1 MRKFDNIHK
10 FIFSLLI
17 SAYRGNI
24 HKNSSFNIGFC
35 VHHFRKLAKFYV
47 LKNFRTFFIRDIYF
61 FECWLVRIKDVFFGK
76 CFESS
81 QFSSR
86 GIAVDPWT
94 MCQPGFSKNEYF
106 GTIVGTSSLD
116 FTSLR
121 GYMWDSNNVCFRESF
136 ILYRMICIIMHISP
150 CLGRMAKNW
159 CLVHFFSLD
168 ITVQTPTC
176 CPRQVTFLH
185 SWMWGK

>member
-24 HKNSSFNIGFC
+24 HKNSSFDIGFC

-47 LKNFRTFFIRDIYF
+47 LKNFRTFFIRDIHF

-106 GTIVGTSSLD
+106 GTIVGTSSLV

-121 GYMWDSNNVCFRESF
+121 GYMWDS
-136 ILYRMICIIMHISP
+136 
-150 CLGRMAKNW
+150 KNASKAAW
-159 CLVHFFSLD
+159 SRVWGSRWERASD
-168 ITVQTPTC
+168 ITFVVKLVSSRAPASLGASASSSW
-176 CPRQVTFLH
+176 VIDAGLSFLRP
-185 SWMWGK
+185 SE